1 MARKGKKER
10 IRYRRM
16 KAARHRLER
25 TAPHSILATLVG
37 ASAAAIPFLAP
48 DPGIYGDQSALGYLG
63 WFADAAANGD
73 QAGMA
78 WSGQAAGTAFV
89 NGVVQS
95 IPELIGLGAVAAGI
109 GYFGRKYAKSATNV
123 SRKWRVF

>member
-1 MARKGKKER
+1 MARKGRKER

-16 KAARHRLER
+16 KIARHRTER

-63 WFADAAANGD
+63 WFADAASNGD

-78 WSGQAAGTAFV
+78 WSAQAAGTSFV
-89 NGVVQS
+89 HGVIS
-95 IPELIGLGAVAAGI
+95 NIPALIGLGVVAAGV
-109 GYFGRKYAKSATNV
+109 GWAGRKYAKSSTNV